1 MDLAYNSKEFLTGT
15 KDFLNSNSLI
25 AKISFVIL
33 IIICFVIL
41 FNIGYW
47 LISLILS
54 PSKTPL
60 LVDGMKDAKVPLM
73 IPQALNQ
80 KNAKP
85 IYRSDNQYNGLEFTW
100 STWIYINDPTYG
112 KSSKNIFVKGSR
124 ANVGSKQEFATN
136 SPGVY
141 LTYSDGLTNVDPDSY
156 HNNINSTN
164 SVTMSLKIIMDIF
177 PYTDPIA
184 SQVLYNQIIYIENI
198 PIKKWVNLIIRCSS
212 QNIVDVF
219 INGTLVQRV
228 KLYNTVKQ
236 NYDNVYISQNEG
248 FDGFISNLKYYN
260 YSIGTFEINQIV
272 STGPNLKIDKDNNLR
287 ESNPYYLSTK
297 WLFNESMPS
306 PSPVATIPTSI

>member
-1 MDLAYNSKEFLTGT
+1 MDFAYNSNDFLSGT
-15 KDFLNSNSLI
+15 KDFLNNNSLI

-47 LISLILS
+47 LITLILS
-54 PSKTPL
+54 PSRTPL

-73 IPQALNQ
+73 IPQALNE

-100 STWIYINDPTYG
+100 STWFYINDPTYG
-112 KSSKNIFVKGSR
+112 SFSKNIFTKGSKD
-124 ANVGSKQEFATN
+124 NIKSKSKISRQC
-136 SPGVY
+136 PGTY
-141 LTYSDGLTNVDPDSY
+141 LTYSDGKTNVNSQEY
-156 HNNINSTN
+156 SGFNNI
-164 SVTMSLKIIMDIF
+164 TMNLNIIMDIF
-177 PYTDPIA
+177 PYTDIITNNT
-184 SQVLYNQIIYIENI
+184 SYNQTITIDNI

-212 QNIVDVF
+212 QNVVDVF

-236 NYDNVYISQNEG
+236 NYDNVYISQNGG

-260 YSIGTFEINQIV
+260 YSIGTFEIDQIV
-272 STGPNLKIDKDNNLR
+272 SNGPNLKIDKDNNLKQ
-287 ESNPYYLSTK
+287 SNPYYLSSK

-306 PSPVATIPTSI
+306 ASPTINSVISNN

>member
-1 MDLAYNSKEFLTGT
+1 MDLTGT

-54 PSKTPL
+54 PSRTPL

-100 STWIYINDPTYG
+100 STWFYINDPTDG
-112 KSSKNIFVKGSR
+112 TTSLKNIFVKGSR
-124 ANVGSKQEFATN
+124 ANNSGSDGSFTTN
-136 SPGVY
+136 GPGVY
-141 LTYSDGLTNVDPDSY
+141 LQSNTN
-156 HNNINSTN
+156 TN
-164 SVTMSLKIIMDIF
+164 SDQNVYISEQTMTLLIIMDIF
-177 PYTDPIA
+177 PYQEPIG
-184 SQVLYNQIIYIENI
+184 SQILYKQEISIENI

-212 QNIVDVF
+212 QNVVDVF

-236 NYDNVYISQNEG
+236 NYDNVYISQNGG

-260 YSIGTFEINQIV
+260 YSIGSFEIDQIV
-272 STGPNLKIDKDNNLR
+272 GGGPNLKIDKDNNLKQ
-287 ESNPYYLSTK
+287 SNPYYLSTK

-306 PSPVATIPTSI
+306 ASPVAVIPTST

>member
-1 MDLAYNSKEFLTGT
+1 MDLTGT
-15 KDFLNSNSLI
+15 KEFLNSNTLI

-54 PSKTPL
+54 PSRTPF

-100 STWIYINDPTYG
+100 STWFYINDPTYG
-112 KSSKNIFVKGSR
+112 NAPHNIFVKGSK
-124 ANVGSKQEFATN
+124 ANNIQTQEYFTTN
-136 SPGVY
+136 GPGVY
-141 LTYSDGLTNVDPDSY
+141 LHSNENTNTDSNVY
-156 HNNINSTN
+156 INEL
-164 SVTMSLKIIMDIF
+164 TMSLNIIMDIF
-177 PYTDPIA
+177 PYIHPIE
-184 SQVLYNQIIYIENI
+184 SKTHFNQEIIIENI

-212 QNIVDVF
+212 QNVVDVF

-236 NYDNVYISQNEG
+236 NYDNVYVSQNGG

-260 YSIGTFEINQIV
+260 YSIGSFEIDQIV
-272 STGPNLKIDKDNNLR
+272 GGGPNLKIDKDNNLR
-287 ESNPYYLSTK
+287 QSNPYYLSTK
-297 WLFNESMPS
+297 WLFNESMPT
-306 PSPVATIPTSI
+306 PSVPISLQTST

>member
-1 MDLAYNSKEFLTGT
+1 MDLAYNSKELLTGT

-54 PSKTPL
+54 PSRTPL

-100 STWIYINDPTYG
+100 STWFYINDPTYG
-112 KSSKNIFVKGSR
+112 NSPYNIFVKGSK
-124 ANVGSKQEFATN
+124 ANNSQRPEYFTTN
-136 SPGVY
+136 GPGVY
-141 LTYSDGLTNVDPDSY
+141 LIYSDEKTDVNSDAYISGF
-156 HNNINSTN
+156 NNM
-164 SVTMSLKIIMDIF
+164 TMSLKIIMDIF
-177 PYTDPIA
+177 PYKDPIT
-184 SQVLYNQIIYIENI
+184 STTYYNQDIIIENI
-198 PIKKWVNLIIRCSS
+198 PIKKWVNLIVRCTS
-212 QNIVDVF
+212 QNVVDIF

-236 NYDNVYISQNEG
+236 NYDNVYVSQNGG

-260 YSIGTFEINQIV
+260 YNIGTFEIDQIV
-272 STGPNLKIDKDNNLR
+272 SAGPNLKIDKDNNLR
-287 ESNPYYLSTK
+287 QSNPYYLSTK

-306 PSPVATIPTSI
+306 PSPPVKITI